1 MEYTEDDFLL
11 TTRFQETIT
20 TDNNEVLAAFQK
32 RLESDKSDTSADGII
47 DGSDLSSDFTD
58 ELPLNMQ

>member
-1 MEYTEDDFLL
+1 
-11 TTRFQETIT
+11 
-20 TDNNEVLAAFQK
+20 
-32 RLESDKSDTSADGII
+32 LESDKSDTSADGII